1 MLFTRSL
8 ILLAAPFLAYAQGS
22 ANPFNVPNGGYS
34 VTAGSPTDL
43 TWNPTTSGTVTLIL
57 RSGPS
62 SNLIAGTVIASSID
76 NSGSYTWTPDTSI
89 TRGSDYTVQIVSD
102 DDSSQTNFTPYF
114 VLDSDT
120 VVAYSTNPV
129 TLGASATPTSALST
143 LSPTGSATSVTAA
156 LSSASASVS
165 SASASASSASVSAS
179 SASAS
184 ASSVSASVSSEA
196 SVSSTATDSSSS
208 GSSAAA
214 ATTSGSSASGS
225 QTQASTMSTGTMS
238 GTSSGAASA
247 SSAASSSAAPEQQ
260 SSAGAPRATALAGM
274 LGFAALG
281 VFAL

>member
-1 MLFTRSL
+1 MFTSSFIL
-8 ILLAAPFLAYAQGS
+8 LLAAPFLAYAQGS

-76 NSGSYTWTPDTSI
+76 NSGSYTWTPETSI

-129 TLGASATPTSALST
+129 TLGASAPPTSALST

-165 SASASASSASVSAS
+165 SASASASSASASAS

-184 ASSVSASVSSEA
+184 ASSVSASVSSVA
-196 SVSSTATDSSSS
+196 SASSTATGSSSS

-225 QTQASTMSTGTMS
+225 QASTMTTGTMS

-247 SSAASSSAAPEQQ
+247 SSAASTSAAPEQQ

>member
-1 MLFTRSL
+1 MVSTRSFIL
-8 ILLAAPFLAYAQGS
+8 LLAAPFLAYAQGS

-165 SASASASSASVSAS
+165 SASASASSASASAS

-184 ASSVSASVSSEA
+184 VSSVA
-196 SVSSTATDSSSS
+196 SVSSTATGSSSS

-214 ATTSGSSASGS
+214 AATSGSSATGS
-225 QTQASTMSTGTMS
+225 QASTMSTGTMS

>member
-1 MLFTRSL
+1 MVCSRSFIL
-8 ILLAAPFLAYAQGS
+8 LLAAPFLAYAQS
-22 ANPFNVPNGGYS
+22 AANPFNVPNGGYS

-129 TLGASATPTSALST
+129 TLGASAPPTSALST

-165 SASASASSASVSAS
+165 SASASASSAS
-179 SASAS
+179 AS
-184 ASSVSASVSSEA
+184 ASSVSASVSSIA
-196 SVSSTATDSSSS
+196 SVSSTATGSSSS

-214 ATTSGSSASGS
+214 ATTSGSSATGS
-225 QTQASTMSTGTMS
+225 QTLASTMSTGTMS

-260 SSAGAPRATALAGM
+260 SSAGALRATALAGM

>member
-8 ILLAAPFLAYAQGS
+8 ILLAAPFLAYAQS
-22 ANPFNVPNGGYS
+22 AANPFNIPNGGYS

-43 TWNPTTSGTVTLIL
+43 TWKPTTSGTVTLIL

-129 TLGASATPTSALST
+129 TLGASAPPTSALST

-156 LSSASASVS
+156 LSSASV
-165 SASASASSASVSAS
+165 S

-184 ASSVSASVSSEA
+184 ASSVSASDSSAA
-196 SVSSTATDSSSS
+196 SSSSMATGSSSS

-214 ATTSGSSASGS
+214 ATTSGSSATGS

>member
-8 ILLAAPFLAYAQGS
+8 ILLAAPFLAYAQS
-22 ANPFNVPNGGYS
+22 AANPFNVPNGGYS

-43 TWNPTTSGTVTLIL
+43 TWKPTTSGTVTLIL

-129 TLGASATPTSALST
+129 TLGASAPPTSALST

-165 SASASASSASVSAS
+165 SASASASSVSAS
-179 SASAS
+179 DSSA
-184 ASSVSASVSSEA
+184 ASSSSM
-196 SVSSTATDSSSS
+196 ATGSSSS

-214 ATTSGSSASGS
+214 ATTSGSSAS
-225 QTQASTMSTGTMS
+225 QTQSTMSTGTMS